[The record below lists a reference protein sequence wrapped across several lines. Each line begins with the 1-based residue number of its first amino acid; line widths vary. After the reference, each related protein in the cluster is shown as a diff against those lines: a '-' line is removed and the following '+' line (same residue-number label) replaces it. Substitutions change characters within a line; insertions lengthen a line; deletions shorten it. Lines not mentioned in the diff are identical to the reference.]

1 MEFSDYL
8 KPYLNKKTK
17 YYYVALSGGA
27 DSLVLLNELKKLQQD
42 NDFNLIAIH
51 INHNV
56 QKDSKKWKTICENI
70 CKKNE
75 IKFIAHSLKRKN
87 KSSSNLEEQLRDE
100 RYRFFEKTLEKNS
113 ILFMGHHLDDVIE
126 TFFLRALRGSGIEGL
141 SSIPKERVLGKGM
154 LIRPFLKISKSEI
167 LARAKKDKLKFIKDP
182 SNKEISFDR
191 NYLRNE
197 VLPKLE
203 KRWPSYRKN
212 LNQLTENL
220 KESSDLLIT
229 YAEKDFNEVKV
240 KKNLI
245 SLKKFLNLSKIRQKN
260 VFIFWINLNGLNQP
274 SAKVINLFFSKFL
287 KDEKTPKAKYMWG
300 TSSKKGSVCI
310 TKNRNELEISALSA

>member
-1 MEFSDYL
+1 MDFSESL

-17 YYYVALSGGA
+17 NYYVALSGGA
-27 DSLVLLNELKKLQQD
+27 DSLVLLNELKKLQK
-42 NDFNLIAIH
+42 NNNFNLIAIH

-56 QKDSKKWKTICENI
+56 QKDSKKWKTFCEDT
-70 CKKNE
+70 CKKYE
-75 IKFIAHSLKRKN
+75 IKFITHSLRRTKN
-87 KSSSNLEEQLRDE
+87 KTSNLEKKLRDK

-126 TFFLRALRGSGIEGL
+126 TFFLSALRGSGIEGL
-141 SSIPKERVLGKGM
+141 SSIPKERVLGKGK
-154 LIRPFLKISKSEI
+154 LVRPFLNISKSEI
-167 LARAKKDKLKFIKDP
+167 LMRAKKDKLKFIKDP
-182 SNKEISFDR
+182 SNKDNSFNR

-197 VLPKLE
+197 VLPKIE

-220 KESSDLLIT
+220 KESSDLLIIQ
-229 YAEKDFNEVKV
+229 AEKDFNEVKV

-245 SLKKFLNLSKIRQKN
+245 SLKKFLCLSKIRQKN
-260 VFIFWINLNGLNQP
+260 VFIFWINHNGLNQP

-287 KDEKTPKAKYMWG
+287 KDEKTPKAKYIWG
-300 TSSKKGSVCI
+300 TPLKKGSVCI
-310 TKNRNELEISALSA
+310 SKDTNELKISELSA

>member
-1 MEFSDYL
+1 MDFSDYL

-17 YYYVALSGGA
+17 NYYVALSGGA
-27 DSLVLLNELKKLQQD
+27 DSLVLLNELKKLKKE

-56 QKDSKKWKTICENI
+56 QKDSKKWKAVCENL

-75 IKFIAHSLKRKN
+75 IKFITHSLKWK
-87 KSSSNLEEQLRDE
+87 KSLSSNVEKKLRDA

-126 TFFLRALRGSGIEGL
+126 TFFLRALRGSGVEGL
-141 SSIPKERVLGKGM
+141 SSIPKERALGKGK
-154 LIRPFLKISKSEI
+154 LVRPFLNISKNEI

-182 SNKEISFDR
+182 SNKDISFDR

-197 VLPKLE
+197 VLPRIE

-212 LNQLTENL
+212 LEQLTANL
-220 KESSDLLIT
+220 KESSELIT
-229 YAEKDFNEVKV
+229 IQAEKDFNAVKV
-240 KKNLI
+240 RKNYI
-245 SLKKFLNLSKIRQKN
+245 SLKKFLCLSLIRQKN
-260 VFIFWINLNGLNQP
+260 VFIFWINLNGLSQP

-287 KDEKTPKAKYMWG
+287 KDEKTPKAKYIWG
-300 TSSKKGSVCI
+300 TASKKGSVCI
-310 TKNRNELEISALSA
+310 TKNTNELKISELSA

>member
-1 MEFSDYL
+1 MDFSDYL

-17 YYYVALSGGA
+17 NYYVALSGGA
-27 DSLVLLNELKKLQQD
+27 DSLVLLNELKKLKKD

-56 QKDSKKWKTICENI
+56 QKDSKKWKAVCENL

-75 IKFIAHSLKRKN
+75 IKFITRSLKWK
-87 KSSSNLEEQLRDE
+87 KSLSSNVEKKLRDA

-126 TFFLRALRGSGIEGL
+126 TFFLRALRGSGVEGL
-141 SSIPKERVLGKGM
+141 SSIPKERALGKGK
-154 LIRPFLKISKSEI
+154 LVRPFLNISKNEI
-167 LARAKKDKLKFIKDP
+167 LARAKIDKLKFIKDP
-182 SNKEISFDR
+182 SNKDISFDR

-197 VLPKLE
+197 VLPRIE

-212 LNQLTENL
+212 LDQLTANL
-220 KESSDLLIT
+220 KESSELIT
-229 YAEKDFNEVKV
+229 IQAEKDFNAVKV
-240 KKNLI
+240 RKNYI
-245 SLKKFLNLSKIRQKN
+245 SLKKFLCLSLIRQKN
-260 VFIFWINLNGLNQP
+260 VFIFWINLNGLSQP

-287 KDEKTPKAKYMWG
+287 KDEKTPKAKYIWG
-300 TSSKKGSVCI
+300 TASKKGSVCI
-310 TKNRNELEISALSA
+310 TKNTNELKISELSA

>member
-1 MEFSDYL
+1 MDFSDYL
-8 KPYLNKKTK
+8 KPYLNKKTQ

-27 DSLVLLNELKKLQQD
+27 DSLVLLNELIKL
-42 NDFNLIAIH
+42 
-51 INHNV
+51 

-75 IKFIAHSLKRKN
+75 IKFIAHTLKEKRN
-87 KSSSNLEEQLRDE
+87 ISSNLEKILRDE

-141 SSIPKERVLGKGM
+141 SSIPKERALGKGK
-154 LIRPFLKISKSEI
+154 LIRPFLNVSKSEI
-167 LARAKKDKLKFIKDP
+167 LARAKKDKLKFIEDP
-182 SNKEISFDR
+182 SNKDISFDR
-191 NYLRNE
+191 NYLRNK
-197 VLPKLE
+197 VLPEIE

-212 LNQLTENL
+212 LKQLTVNL

-229 YAEKDFNEVKV
+229 HAEKDFNEVKV

-245 SLKKFLNLSKIRQKN
+245 SLKKFLSLSKIRQKN

-300 TSSKKGSVCI
+300 TASKKGSVCI
-310 TKNRNELEISALSA
+310 TKNTNDLRISELSA

>member
-1 MEFSDYL
+1 MDFSDYL

-27 DSLVLLNELKKLQQD
+27 DSLVLLNELKKLHKD

-56 QKDSKKWKTICENI
+56 QKDSKKWKTICENF

-75 IKFIAHSLKRKN
+75 IKFIVHSLKHKKN
-87 KSSSNLEEQLRDE
+87 ISSNLEKKLRDE
-100 RYRFFEKTLEKNS
+100 RYKFFEKTLESNS

-141 SSIPKERVLGKGM
+141 SSIPKERTLGKGK
-154 LIRPFLKISKSEI
+154 LIRPFLNISKSEI
-167 LARAKKDKLKFIKDP
+167 LAKAKKDKLKFISDP
-182 SNKEISFDR
+182 SNKDMSFDR
-191 NYLRNE
+191 NYVRNE
-197 VLPKLE
+197 ILPKIE
-203 KRWPSYRKN
+203 KRWPTYRKN
-212 LNQLTENL
+212 LNQLIENL

-229 YAEKDFNEVKV
+229 HAEKDFNQVKV

-245 SLKKFLNLSKIRQKN
+245 SLKKFLSLSKIRQKN
-260 VFIFWINLNGLNQP
+260 VFIFWIKLNGLNKP
-274 SAKVINLFFSKFL
+274 NARVINLFFSKFL
-287 KDEKTPKAKYMWG
+287 KDEKTPKGKYIWG
-300 TSSKKGSVCI
+300 TASKKGSVCI
-310 TKNRNELEISALSA
+310 TKNTNELKISELSA

>member
-1 MEFSDYL
+1 MDFSDYL
-8 KPYLNKKTK
+8 KPYLNNKTK

-27 DSLVLLNELKKLQQD
+27 DSLLLLNELKKLQKD

-51 INHNV
+51 INHNI
-56 QKDSKKWKTICENI
+56 QKDSKKWKTICENF

-75 IKFIAHSLKRKN
+75 IKFIAHSLKQKRN
-87 KSSSNLEEQLRDE
+87 ISSNLEKKLRDE
-100 RYRFFEKTLEKNS
+100 RYSFFEKTLEKNS

-141 SSIPKERVLGKGM
+141 SSIPKERALGKGM
-154 LIRPFLKISKSEI
+154 LVRPFLDISKSEI

-182 SNKEISFDR
+182 SNKDISFDR
-191 NYLRNE
+191 NYLRNK
-197 VLPKLE
+197 VLPDIE

-212 LNQLTENL
+212 LKQLTENL
-220 KESSDLLIT
+220 KESSDLLLT
-229 YAEKDFNEVKV
+229 HAAKDFDGVKV
-240 KKNLI
+240 NKNLI

-260 VFIFWINLNGLNQP
+260 VFIFWINLNRLNQP
-274 SAKVINLFFSKFL
+274 NAKVINLFFSKFL

-300 TSSKKGSVCI
+300 TASKKGSVCI
-310 TKNRNELEISALSA
+310 TKNANELKISELSA

>member
-1 MEFSDYL
+1 MDFSDYL

-27 DSLVLLNELKKLQQD
+27 DSLVLLNELNKLQKD

-56 QKDSKKWKTICENI
+56 QKDSKKWKNFCENF

-75 IKFIAHSLKRKN
+75 IKFIAHSLRQKKN
-87 KSSSNLEEQLRDE
+87 ISSNLEKKLRDE

-113 ILFMGHHLDDVIE
+113 ILFMGHHLDDLIE

-141 SSIPKERVLGKGM
+141 SSIPKERPLGKGK
-154 LIRPFLKISKSEI
+154 LIRPFLNISKSEI
-167 LARAKKDKLKFIKDP
+167 LAKAKKDKLNFINDP
-182 SNKEISFDR
+182 SNKDISFDR

-197 VLPKLE
+197 ILPKIE
-203 KRWPSYRKN
+203 KRWTSYRKN
-212 LNQLTENL
+212 LKQLTENL
-220 KESSDLLIT
+220 KESSDLLIAH
-229 YAEKDFNEVKV
+229 AEKDFNEVKV

-245 SLKKFLNLSKIRQKN
+245 SLRKFLSLSIIRQKN

-287 KDEKTPKAKYMWG
+287 QDEKTPKAKYIWG
-300 TSSKKGSVCI
+300 TASKKGSVCI
-310 TKNRNELEISALSA
+310 TKNKNELQISELSA

>member
-1 MEFSDYL
+1 MDFSESL

-17 YYYVALSGGA
+17 NYYVALSGGA
-27 DSLVLLNELKKLQQD
+27 DSLVLLNELKKLQK
-42 NDFNLIAIH
+42 NNNFNLIAIH

-56 QKDSKKWKTICENI
+56 QKDSKKWKTFCEDT
-70 CKKNE
+70 CKKYE
-75 IKFIAHSLKRKN
+75 IKFITHSLRRTKN
-87 KSSSNLEEQLRDE
+87 KTSNLEKKLRDK

-126 TFFLRALRGSGIEGL
+126 TFFLSALRGSGIEGL
-141 SSIPKERVLGKGM
+141 SSIPKERALGKGK
-154 LIRPFLKISKSEI
+154 LVRPFLNISKSEI
-167 LARAKKDKLKFIKDP
+167 LMRAKKDKLKFIKDP
-182 SNKEISFDR
+182 SNKDNSFNR

-197 VLPKLE
+197 VLPKIE

-220 KESSDLLIT
+220 KESSDLLIIQ
-229 YAEKDFNEVKV
+229 AEKDFNEVKV

-245 SLKKFLNLSKIRQKN
+245 SLKKFLCLSKIRQKN
-260 VFIFWINLNGLNQP
+260 VFIFWINHNGLNQP

-287 KDEKTPKAKYMWG
+287 KDEKTPKAKYIWG
-300 TSSKKGSVCI
+300 TALKKGSVCI
-310 TKNRNELEISALSA
+310 SKDTNELKISELSA